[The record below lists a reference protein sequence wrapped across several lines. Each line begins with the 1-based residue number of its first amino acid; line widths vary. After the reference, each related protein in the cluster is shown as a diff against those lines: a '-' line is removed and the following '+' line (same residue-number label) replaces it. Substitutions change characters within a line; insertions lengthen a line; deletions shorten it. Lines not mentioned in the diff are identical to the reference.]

1 MLLPAPFS
9 DEIFGSLLARMGRMN
24 GYADLRDMA
33 STYCGNGPISSF
45 VDSEIDLSSFCRQT
59 NFAYCDA
66 EELLQRLTWYGAQ
79 ARLGEMAWQRIDGL
93 AKGNV
98 RLILGASMFPDSA
111 VLGFCPSCREVD
123 FQHFGMTYWHRL
135 HQLPIV
141 FFCPTHGDRVVR
153 LRIKRSILHK
163 EFPVPGDFESDQN
176 SSDPIFGLNEIF
188 WRGVA
193 AMAAEVLQGVELPCA
208 DLMFSVMSDELSR
221 RKFVPPL
228 SGVRLRALS
237 EQLAAQA
244 LENPIAM
251 RSPETVTFLKRIV
264 RSFDEPATGMVLGRI
279 VLLYWLFGGWEAVRE
294 RCRWLTVFGSES
306 DMSMRKVVATR
317 TKLEAQYR
325 RACSAYIKEHPAC
338 TRLDYLRAEYRS
350 FRWLLH
356 NDKTWLDRQLP
367 IPHRTGKQLVLF

>member
-9 DEIFGSLLARMGRMN
+9 DEIFDSLLARMGRMN

-45 VDSEIDLSSFCRQT
+45 VDSEIDLSSFCRET
-59 NFAYCDA
+59 NFAYSDA

-111 VLGFCPSCREVD
+111 VLGFCPSCREGD

-153 LRIKRSILHK
+153 LRIKRSILHNA
-163 EFPVPGDFESDQN
+163 FPVPGDFESEQN

-193 AMAAEVLQGVELPCA
+193 AMASEVLQGVALPCA
-208 DLMFSVMSDELSR
+208 DLMFSVMGDELCR
-221 RKFVPPL
+221 RRFV
-228 SGVRLRALS
+228 
-237 EQLAAQA
+237 
-244 LENPIAM
+244 
-251 RSPETVTFLKRIV
+251 
-264 RSFDEPATGMVLGRI
+264 
-279 VLLYWLFGGWEAVRE
+279 
-294 RCRWLTVFGSES
+294 
-306 DMSMRKVVATR
+306 
-317 TKLEAQYR
+317 
-325 RACSAYIKEHPAC
+325 
-338 TRLDYLRAEYRS
+338 
-350 FRWLLH
+350 
-356 NDKTWLDRQLP
+356 
-367 IPHRTGKQLVLF
+367 